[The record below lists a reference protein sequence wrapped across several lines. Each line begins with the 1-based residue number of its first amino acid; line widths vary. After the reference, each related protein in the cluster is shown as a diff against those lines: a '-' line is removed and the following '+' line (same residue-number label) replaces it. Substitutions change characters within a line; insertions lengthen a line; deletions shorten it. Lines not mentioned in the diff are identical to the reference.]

1 MILILILKCRAQD
14 EFSLEIDFG
23 AMELST
29 PHLTISSAI
38 GNGLNYISKFTSTR
52 LSGSSD
58 KAKPLLDYLLAL
70 KHREEVHELSRKM
83 NNLIIFKK

>member
-1 MILILILKCRAQD
+1 MILILTCRAQD
-14 EFSLEIDFG
+14 EYALEIDFG
-23 AMELST
+23 AMDFST

-70 KHREEVHELSRKM
+70 NYRGEVNENEEFNILK
-83 NNLIIFKK
+83 